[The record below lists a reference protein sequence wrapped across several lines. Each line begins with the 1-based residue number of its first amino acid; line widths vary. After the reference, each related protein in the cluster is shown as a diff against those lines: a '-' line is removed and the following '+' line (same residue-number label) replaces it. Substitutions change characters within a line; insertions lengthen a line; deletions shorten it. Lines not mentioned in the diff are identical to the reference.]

1 MGRVYLHQVKILKIR
16 TITSKISRV
25 VCSNIKSNT
34 ILAMFNINNTRMQ
47 QCDEFIINI
56 RTAPT
61 SEFDFDT
68 SCEVK
73 ETEAVTVSQPE
84 SVNPPI
90 PPVE

>member
-1 MGRVYLHQVKILKIR
+1 MAHA
-16 TITSKISRV
+16 
-25 VCSNIKSNT
+25 VCSNINSNV
-34 ILAMFNINNTRMQ
+34 ILTMFNINNTRMR

-56 RTAPT
+56 RTGST
-61 SEFDFDT
+61 SEFDMAT

-90 PPVE
+90 PPVV